1 MEFFLVFSLGIAVSI
16 VGVFIFR
23 PNLFTRPNEDYAML
37 EAMIE
42 ESISELE
49 ARQAEIIAEIDE
61 KHRALMKLQEQI
73 IANFLPAHVQSP
85 KVTAVLELMQQ
96 GDEVVTIAKKLGLG
110 LGEVQLIA
118 ELNKDRKPL
127 SSKSDN
133 VSKK

>member
-96 GDEVVTIAKKLGLG
+96 GDEMVTIAKKLGLG

-127 SSKSDN
+127 AESD
-133 VSKK
+133 

>member
-127 SSKSDN
+127 AESD
-133 VSKK
+133 